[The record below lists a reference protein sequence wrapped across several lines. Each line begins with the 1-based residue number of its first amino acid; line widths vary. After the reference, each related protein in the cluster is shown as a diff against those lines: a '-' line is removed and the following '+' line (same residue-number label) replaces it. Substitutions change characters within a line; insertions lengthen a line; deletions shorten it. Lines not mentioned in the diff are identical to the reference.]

1 MMKKRGW
8 ATIFEETRKV
18 HIKFFLSARRKTIL
32 AFQNTRVTFDVQ
44 VLIDSPWNREW
55 F

>member
-8 ATIFEETRKV
+8 DIRKV
-18 HIKFFLSARRKTIL
+18 HIKFFFSPRKKIIL
-32 AFQNTRVTFDVQ
+32 AFQNTWVTFDVQ
-44 VLIDSPWNREW
+44 VLIDSPRNREW